1 VLGTFIG
8 RSIERQLIVRIAVI
22 FVVALT
28 AIFSGLVYR
37 VFSALEELS
46 EIALQ
51 TQARAIA

>member
-1 VLGTFIG
+1 MLGTFIG

-51 TQARAIA
+51 T